1 MKKIKKLNIK
11 KIYDLQNSSRTTF
24 YKNILFPK
32 KDFNVWSSSETTLPI
47 DKNKLEFDKISVLER
62 FDHQLKTS
70 GISTYHT
77 MLPDF
82 SWANSDISKIK
93 KEYNLEKYILL
104 FPFCS
109 EHLLIKKWPYY
120 NELIKLIENK
130 YGNKYKILVAPGP
143 NEIKNAKEINAHC
156 ILDEGKSLNISQLS
170 TLIQQSSFVIAN
182 DTGPAHM
189 AAHLNAKGL
198 TLFGKHTTA
207 YKVSIERKNFKAI
220 EVEDLYKLSASK
232 VFEKISI

>member
-32 KDFNVWSSSETTLPI
+32 KDLNVWSSSETTLPN

-62 FDHQLKTS
+62 FEHQLKTS
-70 GISTYHT
+70 GILTKHT
-77 MLPDF
+77 MSPDF

-93 KEYNLEKYILL
+93 KEYNLENYILL

-120 NELIKLIENK
+120 NDLIKLIENK
-130 YGNKYKILVAPGP
+130 YGDKYKILVAPGP
-143 NEIKNAKEINAHC
+143 NELKNAKEINAHC
-156 ILDEGKSLNISQLS
+156 ILDEGKPINISQLS
-170 TLIQQSSFVIAN
+170 SLIQQSSFVIAN

-207 YKVSIERKNFKAI
+207 YKVSIERENFKAI
-220 EVEDLYKLSASK
+220 QVEDLYKLSASK